1 MLCSFHICDTF
12 TAAFLTF
19 SISNISNISNGKHL
33 EIKVDRKHPN
43 DCARGS
49 SSDIHD
55 LRVQPDDRIPASQ
68 FGLKTFPSNPSREIS
83 SESFV
88 VIFGEQ
94 ISSEDAKIFL

>member
-19 SISNISNISNGKHL
+19 SISNISNGKHL

-49 SSDIHD
+49 SSD
-55 LRVQPDDRIPASQ
+55 LKVQPDDRIPASQ